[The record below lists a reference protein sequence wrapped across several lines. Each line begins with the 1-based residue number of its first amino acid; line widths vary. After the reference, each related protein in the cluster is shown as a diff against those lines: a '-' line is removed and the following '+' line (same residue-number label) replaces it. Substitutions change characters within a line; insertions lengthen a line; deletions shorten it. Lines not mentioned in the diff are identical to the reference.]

1 MAETLVMPVNIPRI
15 ACRTALS
22 QKEISWID
30 YRKVSV
36 TRAILVSSVV
46 AVSYIL
52 ANGMGMIRREV
63 SPIFTTMIQSSSGKK
78 SMLLFG
84 KG

>member
-1 MAETLVMPVNIPRI
+1 MPVKIPRI
-15 ACRTALS
+15 ARRTALS
-22 QKEISWID
+22 QKEIPWID
-30 YRKVSV
+30 CRKVSV
-36 TRAILVSSVV
+36 TRAILVFSVV

-52 ANGMGMIRREV
+52 VNGMGMIRRGV
-63 SPIFTTMIQSSSGKK
+63 SLIFTTMIQSLSGMK